1 MSKATNATKKADL
14 NEGSENNEARPGAA
28 ARGVFLVSA
37 PAGPRRRAGFGF
49 GPAVTELTLA
59 EISEVGDPEK
69 IVGAWR
75 ADPYLKVDFREAERS
90 TED

>member
-1 MSKATNATKKADL
+1 MSKATNATKRADL
-14 NEGSENNEARPGAA
+14 NEGSESNEALPGAVA
-28 ARGVFLVSA
+28 NGVFLVSA

-49 GPAVTELTLA
+49 GPTVTELTLA
-59 EISEVGDPEK
+59 EISEVGDPET